1 MLAISTRGLG
11 KSFGNH
17 RVVDGLDL
25 NVEAGSVFGFLGPN
39 GAGKSTTMRMMLGL
53 IKPDTGSVRIMNRC
67 LATDRSAALRTVG
80 SVIEAPSLYDHLS
93 GHANLDLTR
102 RLLALPAKEIER
114 VLDLVDLGH
123 SASRRV
129 REYSLG
135 MKQRLAIAR
144 ALLGSPTV
152 LVLDEPLNG
161 LDPQGIFDIRNLIR
175 RLAHQEGRAVVVSS
189 HLLTEVEQTADHV
202 GLLLKGRLVL
212 QGSTET
218 LLRQQAAY
226 RVLVDDPSAGKRVAA
241 NLKLIASEMDD
252 HSLIL
257 RADTNSTEDLKAGE
271 LARALVVAGLEIH
284 EFAPARMSLE
294 HLYQDAVRQQ
304 ERIPA

>member
-1 MLAISTRGLG
+1 
-11 KSFGNH
+11 
-17 RVVDGLDL
+17 
-25 NVEAGSVFGFLGPN
+25 
-39 GAGKSTTMRMMLGL
+39 
-53 IKPDTGSVRIMNRC
+53 
-67 LATDRSAALRTVG
+67 
-80 SVIEAPSLYDHLS
+80 
-93 GHANLDLTR
+93 
-102 RLLALPAKEIER
+102 
-114 VLDLVDLGH
+114 
-123 SASRRV
+123 
-129 REYSLG
+129 